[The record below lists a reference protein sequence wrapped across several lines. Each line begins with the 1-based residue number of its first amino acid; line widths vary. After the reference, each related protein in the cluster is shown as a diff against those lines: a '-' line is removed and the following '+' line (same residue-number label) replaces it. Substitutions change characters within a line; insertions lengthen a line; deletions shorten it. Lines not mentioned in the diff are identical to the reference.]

1 MRPASTPGV
10 LLALLAAPL
19 LADTFAGKVVGVT
32 DGDTIS
38 VMRAGRAVKV
48 RLHGIDCPEGGQDF
62 GRRAKQ
68 FMSGLVFV
76 GGMDV
81 NLFWLLGRS
90 FFLHGAPRGIIP
102 AEGSPAD

>member
-1 MRPASTPGV
+1 MRLASTLGV

-19 LADTFAGKVVGVT
+19 LAGTFTGKVVGVT

-38 VMRAGRAVKV
+38 VMRSGRAVKV

-68 FMSGLVFV
+68 FTSGLVF
-76 GGMDV
+76 GK
-81 NLFWLLGRS
+81 RS
-90 FFLHGAPRGIIP
+90 RSMTTIAWGPRRRR
-102 AEGSPAD
+102 AS